1 MKFLIKRII
10 NIVPSPELMTEKVKF
25 SINGPS
31 SPLIAWTQIRPTPD
45 SDLDPKLFACKFT
58 KYARK
63 KILFMNLT
71 PSINNPVA
79 CDLQCIMHQS
89 FVSTAPSTGMG
100 GDSDFSL
107 FRVLV

>member
-45 SDLDPKLFACKFT
+45 SDLDPKLFDTLLC
-58 KYARK
+58 
-63 KILFMNLT
+63 ILERFLY
-71 PSINNPVA
+71 IYF
-79 CDLQCIMHQS
+79 LK
-89 FVSTAPSTGMG
+89 ST
-100 GDSDFSL
+100 
-107 FRVLV
+107 RR